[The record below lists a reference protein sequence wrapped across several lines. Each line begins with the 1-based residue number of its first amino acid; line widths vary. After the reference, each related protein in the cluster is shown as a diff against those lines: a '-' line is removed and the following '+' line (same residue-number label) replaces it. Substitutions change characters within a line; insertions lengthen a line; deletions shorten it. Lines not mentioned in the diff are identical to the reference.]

1 MSPLSCELSSIAI
14 MNRRK
19 HRLGAVGSEKRRVQI
34 VALVVAAALVVLT
47 LLVLTGAARQIVI
60 LVRDAVGALGLLG

>member
-1 MSPLSCELSSIAI
+1 MSPLSCGLSSIAI

-34 VALVVAAALVVLT
+34 VALVVAAALGSQVDMSMAGVAL
-47 LLVLTGAARQIVI
+47 RQGPS
-60 LVRDAVGALGLLG
+60 RP